1 VTELDEALVE
11 LAGQRPL
18 LLASDY
24 DGVLARLRD
33 DPGAAVPEPGIADL
47 LARLA
52 AVQGV
57 TVALVS
63 GRGVADLQATS
74 GLTGPFRWVGSHGAE
89 FDGPLGGD
97 LAARRD
103 ALAAALAPLV
113 AAVPGARLEVKPASA
128 AVHVR
133 TVTDR
138 DAAARLLADA
148 AAGPGADPSLTAK
161 PGKDVLELAVT
172 DADKGSALLRLR
184 TELGAAGPG
193 ADPSLTAKPG
203 KDVLELAVTDADK
216 GSALLRLRT
225 ELGAAGVLYLG
236 DDVTDED
243 GFRAIGATG
252 VSVKVGDGAT
262 AARFRVPDLDGVR
275 GLLSRLADA
284 LTA

>member
-1 VTELDEALVE
+1 MTDLGGALAD
-11 LAGQRPL
+11 LARQRPL
-18 LLASDY
+18 LVASDY

-33 DPGAAVPEPGIADL
+33 DPGSAVPEPGVADL
-47 LARLA
+47 LTRLA
-52 AVQGV
+52 AVEGV

-89 FDGPLGGD
+89 FDGPLSGD
-97 LAARRD
+97 LAVRRD
-103 ALAAALAPLV
+103 ELVAALAPLV
-113 AAVPGARLEVKPASA
+113 AAVPGARLEVKPAGA

-184 TELGAAGPG
+184 DELGA
-193 ADPSLTAKPG
+193 T
-203 KDVLELAVTDADK
+203 
-216 GSALLRLRT
+216 
-225 ELGAAGVLYLG
+225 GVLYLG

-243 GFRAIGATG
+243 GFTAIAPDGL
-252 VSVKVGDGAT
+252 SVKVGDGDT
-262 AARFRVPDLDGVR
+262 AARHRVPDLDGVR
-275 GLLSRLADA
+275 DLLARLAELLA
-284 LTA
+284 P